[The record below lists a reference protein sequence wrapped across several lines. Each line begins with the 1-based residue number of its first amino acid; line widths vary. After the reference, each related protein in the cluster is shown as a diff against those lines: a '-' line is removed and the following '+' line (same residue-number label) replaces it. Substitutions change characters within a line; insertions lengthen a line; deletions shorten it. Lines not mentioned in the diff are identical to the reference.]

1 MSAVIYTRSSVTNP
15 LILFLYQ
22 NIAPP
27 ASRTSSSRRSTGI
40 TMEAVP
46 DTDTNTKTHQVK
58 LRGKKTLSFIIE
70 RSWVRFCHKNSVLP
84 PKTDSILLF
93 LFQYCLYF
101 CRFTKKKHTAT
112 PFNNRFT
119 VVNLRPPEAEE
130 PSSSTDSQR
139 CPDQPGEHLWTRA
152 DVGVFRLTADV

>member
-1 MSAVIYTRSSVTNP
+1 MSGAGFAVPARPEEQKRCHYREEREMKKKMKSGRRERDKRKPKGRKKKKRSVSAVICTRSSVTNP

-58 LRGKKTLSFIIE
+58 LRGKK
-70 RSWVRFCHKNSVLP
+70 
-84 PKTDSILLF
+84 
-93 LFQYCLYF
+93 
-101 CRFTKKKHTAT
+101 KH
-112 PFNNRFT
+112 
-119 VVNLRPPEAEE
+119 
-130 PSSSTDSQR
+130 
-139 CPDQPGEHLWTRA
+139 
-152 DVGVFRLTADV
+152 

>member
-1 MSAVIYTRSSVTNP
+1 MSGAGFAVPARPEEQKRCHYRVEREMKKKMKSGRREREIKENPKAEKKKRSVSAVICTRSSVTNP

-70 RSWVRFCHKNSVLP
+70 RSWVR
-84 PKTDSILLF
+84 TGILSED
-93 LFQYCLYF
+93 
-101 CRFTKKKHTAT
+101 KISHGK
-112 PFNNRFT
+112 
-119 VVNLRPPEAEE
+119 
-130 PSSSTDSQR
+130 
-139 CPDQPGEHLWTRA
+139 
-152 DVGVFRLTADV
+152 

>member
-1 MSAVIYTRSSVTNP
+1 MPLQRGEGNEKKNEVRKKRERDKRKPKGRKKGKRSVSAVICTRSSVTNP

-58 LRGKKTLSFIIE
+58 LRGKKNTEFHHREIVGKDRNFI
-70 RSWVRFCHKNSVLP
+70 
-84 PKTDSILLF
+84 
-93 LFQYCLYF
+93 
-101 CRFTKKKHTAT
+101 
-112 PFNNRFT
+112 
-119 VVNLRPPEAEE
+119 
-130 PSSSTDSQR
+130 
-139 CPDQPGEHLWTRA
+139 
-152 DVGVFRLTADV
+152 